1 MQDTGRKMP
10 RAFWVLLAAMSAAW
24 LAMNFVTVP
33 KIEALADGQ
42 RLLDM
47 RFTGYS
53 FEDARSFVAAIGD
66 EGVDLYLGAQFW
78 LDMVFPALLG
88 AVLIIC
94 YLCLFPGWIGLIMS
108 GGAFIYIAVD
118 YLENFAIATIL
129 HAGAN
134 AMTHDMAST
143 ADQWT
148 KTKWGLALIGL
159 VALVVGIGMRLRLR
173 LLSAK

>member
-1 MQDTGRKMP
+1 MP
-10 RAFWVLLAAMSAAW
+10 RVFWVLLAAMLAAW
-24 LAMNFVTVP
+24 LAMNLVTVP

-66 EGVDLYLGAQFW
+66 EGADLYLGTQFW

-94 YLCLFPGWIGLIMS
+94 YLRLFPGWIGLIMS
-108 GGAFIYIAVD
+108 AGAFIYIGID
-118 YLENFAIATIL
+118 YLENFAIAAIL

-134 AMTHDMAST
+134 AMTLDMAAM

-148 KTKWGLALIGL
+148 TTKWGLALIGL
-159 VALVVGIGMRLRLR
+159 AALVLGIAMRLRLGF
-173 LLSAK
+173 SSVK

>member
-1 MQDTGRKMP
+1 M
-10 RAFWVLLAAMSAAW
+10 LAAW
-24 LAMNFVTVP
+24 LAMNLVTAP
-33 KIEALADGQ
+33 QIEALADGQ
-42 RLLDM
+42 RILDM

-66 EGVDLYLGAQFW
+66 EGAALYLGPQFW
-78 LDMVFPALLG
+78 LDMLFPALLG

-94 YLCLFPGWIGLIMS
+94 YLRLFSGLIGLIMS
-108 GGAFIYIAVD
+108 GGAFIYIVID
-118 YLENFAIATIL
+118 YLENFAIARIL

-148 KTKWGLALIGL
+148 TTKWGLALIGL
-159 VALVVGIGMRLRLR
+159 VALIFGIGKRLRLR
-173 LLSAK
+173 LWSAK